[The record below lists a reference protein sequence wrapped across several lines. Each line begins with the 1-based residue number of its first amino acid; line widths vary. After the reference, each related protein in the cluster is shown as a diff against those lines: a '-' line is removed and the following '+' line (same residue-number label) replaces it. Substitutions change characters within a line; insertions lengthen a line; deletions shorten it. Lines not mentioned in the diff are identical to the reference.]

1 MQCIKNAIAYQPIFS
16 RHGGL
21 EYGRLIQKIEKPHSF
36 LGHKFNLI
44 IKIMAVFNG
53 EVTIKVEFEDFQ
65 VAVGYGYTS
74 EIIKH
79 KCLEQAYA
87 RSTWSKIKD
96 LKDPRFKVSVVRSS
110 VK

>member
-1 MQCIKNAIAYQPIFS
+1 
-16 RHGGL
+16 
-21 EYGRLIQKIEKPHSF
+21 
-36 LGHKFNLI
+36 
-44 IKIMAVFNG
+44 MAVFNG

-87 RSTWSKIKD
+87 RSTWSKIKE
-96 LKDPRFKVSVVRSS
+96 LRDPRFKVTVERKKVNWGKQSYAIKKINKLIQLSYLFFAQILQL
-110 VK
+110 